1 MEDWDLVE
9 NFKAMIFF
17 LMYLNLFRLRYIN
30 LKSRYINLLNFFLSS
45 QGFRGG

>member
-9 NFKAMIFF
+9 NFKAILFIYFF
-17 LMYLNLFRLRYIN
+17 MYLNLFRA
-30 LKSRYINLLNFFLSS
+30 LNFFLSS